1 MLKKIKRKNPP
12 IQKYVEEDQI
22 LDDEPILTVNL

>member
-1 MLKKIKRKNPP
+1 MKIKRKIPP

-22 LDDEPILTVNL
+22 LDDELILTVNL